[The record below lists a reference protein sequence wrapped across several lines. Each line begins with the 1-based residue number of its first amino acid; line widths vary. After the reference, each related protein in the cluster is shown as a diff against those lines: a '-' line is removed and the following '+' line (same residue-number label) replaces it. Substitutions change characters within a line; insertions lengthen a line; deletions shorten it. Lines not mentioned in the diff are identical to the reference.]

1 MPAKPE
7 PQQNH
12 LLAALSP
19 EVQGRL
25 FPYLELV
32 PLPLRSVMYESG
44 RPMRHVYF
52 PTDSIISL
60 QYVMENGA
68 STAILVVGNEGLM
81 GITLF
86 MGGEST
92 PSRSLVQSAGYAYR
106 LPRRRVKEEFS
117 RHGQLLVLMLRY
129 TQALITQMAQTAV
142 CNRHHSID
150 QQLCRWLLL
159 SMDRLHGSR
168 LTMTQEFIGNMLG
181 VRREG
186 VTQAASKLQ
195 QLGVISYKRGLI
207 TVLDRPRLE
216 ALSCECYE
224 VVRKETDLLLAYLPQ
239 RQVIRNSDAIP
250 DGDITDVGHTENR
263 CSGTTRPCRLT
274 ESAGSGRPGQS
285 LAWNW
290 NTSSTGRS
298 KARASLKA
306 SSSDGAYFSA
316 SIAMIV

>member
-1 MPAKPE
+1 MSVKPQPH

-12 LLAALSP
+12 LLAALTP

-32 PLPLRSVMYESG
+32 PLPLRSLLYESR

-52 PTDSIISL
+52 PTDSIVSL

-68 STAILVVGNEGLM
+68 STALSVVGNEGLL

-92 PSRSLVQSAGYAYR
+92 PTRSMVQSAGYAYR
-106 LPRRRVKEEFS
+106 LPRLRVKDEFN
-117 RHGQLLVLMLRY
+117 RHGQLLLLMLRY
-129 TQALITQMAQTAV
+129 TQALITQISQTAV

-159 SMDRLHGSR
+159 SMDRLSHNH

-186 VTQAASKLQ
+186 VTQAALKLQ
-195 QLGVISYKRGLI
+195 QAGVISYARGMI
-207 TVLDRPRLE
+207 KVLDRPKLE
-216 ALSCECYE
+216 ALSCECYG
-224 VVRKETDLLLAYLPQ
+224 VVKKETDLLLNYLPQ
-239 RQVIRNSDAIP
+239 RQVIADVDTIP
-250 DGDITDVGHTENR
+250 T
-263 CSGTTRPCRLT
+263 
-274 ESAGSGRPGQS
+274 
-285 LAWNW
+285 
-290 NTSSTGRS
+290 
-298 KARASLKA
+298 ASLP
-306 SSSDGAYFSA
+306 
-316 SIAMIV
+316 IVPDAR